1 MKDLPL
7 KFFIDIPPI
16 GLKFQIQEAL
26 ENEGCTIVDELVK
39 AHFVVQ
45 SAVHTRSARPFSK
58 QRLIWVGNFSGKEN
72 VPRNALLID
81 LASRKVLLP
90 NGERVLWRQYL
101 HEFAPITHCA

>member
-16 GLKFQIQEAL
+16 GLKIQIQEAL
-26 ENEGCTIVDELVK
+26 ENEGCTIVYELVN

-45 SAVHTRSARPFSK
+45 SAVHAKSEKLFSR
-58 QRLIWVGNFSGKEN
+58 QILIWVGNFSGKEN

-101 HEFAPITHCA
+101 HEFAPLPNCA